1 MKDLFMKFVKDKNTV
16 TILGALLITSIL
28 YFNYNLQIERAISP
42 QEVPVAKVTIDQ
54 KTKITRAMFDVID
67 IAPIMLMDNVILS
80 QSDILDKYTNYN
92 YIIPK
97 GSLFYKDT
105 GLLVNS
111 LPDSIYSD
119 LSSTLIPFQLEVDL
133 ESTYGNSII
142 PNSYVDIYMK
152 AYDENNVLMVG
163 KLIANAKVLAV
174 KDSMGNDIFDTSTP
188 NKIPSDLLFAF
199 DKETQTLIRKAT
211 YLKSADVEL
220 FPVPITGLTKEQLEK
235 LKTTVSTEHLKA
247 FIENQTVTLAE
258 DDLLVTEVTE

>member
-1 MKDLFMKFVKDKNTV
+1 MKNLFMKFIKDKNTV

-42 QEVPVAKVTIDQ
+42 VKVPVAKVTIDQ
-54 KTKITRAMFDVID
+54 KTKITRAMFDIID
-67 IAPIMLMDNVILS
+67 IAPIMLMDNVITS

-97 GSLFYKDT
+97 GSLFYEDT

-133 ESTYGNSII
+133 ESTYGNSIY
-142 PNSYVDIYMK
+142 PDTYVDIYMK
-152 AYDENNVLMVG
+152 SYDENNVLMVG

-174 KDSMGNDIFDTSTP
+174 KDSLGNNVFDSNLA
-188 NKIPSDLLFAF
+188 NKIPENLLFAF
-199 DKETQTLIRKAT
+199 DNETQKLMRKAT
-211 YLKSADVEL
+211 YLSNFDVEL
-220 FPVPITGLTKEQLEK
+220 FPVPITGLTQEQK
-235 LKTTVSTEHLKA
+235 DNLKTTVSTEHLKA

>member
-1 MKDLFMKFVKDKNTV
+1 MKDLLMKFIKDKNTV
-16 TILGALLITSIL
+16 TVLGALLITSIL
-28 YFNYNLQIERAISP
+28 YFNYNMQINRAISP
-42 QEVPVAKVTIDQ
+42 IKIPVAKVTIDQ
-54 KTKITRAMFDVID
+54 KTKITRAMFDIVD
-67 IAPIMLMDNVILS
+67 MAPIMLMDNVITS
-80 QSDILDKYTNYN
+80 QNDILDKYTNYN

-97 GSLFYKDT
+97 GSLFYKDS

-119 LSSTLIPFQLEVDL
+119 LSANLIPFQLEVDL
-133 ESTYGNSII
+133 ESTYGNSIY
-142 PNSYVDIYMK
+142 PDTFVDIYMK

-174 KDSMGNDIFDTSTP
+174 KDSLGNNIFEVNTP
-188 NKIPSDLLFAF
+188 NKIPANLLFAF
-199 DKETQTLIRKAT
+199 DKETQTLMRKAT
-211 YLKSADVEL
+211 YLQSFDVEL
-220 FPVPITGLTKEQLEK
+220 FPVPITGLTQEQKDE